1 MNNFTTPK
9 RFSEVPNL
17 LTADQIK
24 EAMRKGTTIVLKSTA
39 GLEEA
44 PDGQKVLEPVDEIL
58 VVQGLLGAKNHNQA
72 VHQQAI
78 DEVLGETVKAAENDS
93 LADAVVAKL
102 ETEEK
107 ALSLIRQ
114 QAKYVC
120 KSVVATTVHT
130 GYENYLRPFHYG
142 KIKRCVEA
150 VAAAVG
156 NSEILI
162 KDAQVAIAAGAD
174 FVLEMKNRYP
184 ETGEPAQKIPESVR
198 LKNQVDPLEEKLATL
213 LERQECCKKM
223 QEHYDA
229 EDELILSDNSTMKI
243 LMERREE
250 GVAPKTYILITAPS
264 GEWEKITNPEAR
276 YASEINGL
284 RQQLAPLHEKLAE
297 VLRVETIYEK
307 LLNLKVGDILVSK
320 NSRREVVAIN
330 GDMATVVYNGKEER
344 TISISRNI
352 KWGMPAI
359 REIIS
364 AEKAETVRDP
374 QRTHIL

>member
-1 MNNFTTPK
+1 
-9 RFSEVPNL
+9 
-17 LTADQIK
+17 
-24 EAMRKGTTIVLKSTA
+24 
-39 GLEEA
+39 
-44 PDGQKVLEPVDEIL
+44 
-58 VVQGLLGAKNHNQA
+58 
-72 VHQQAI
+72 
-78 DEVLGETVKAAENDS
+78 
-93 LADAVVAKL
+93 
-102 ETEEK
+102 
-107 ALSLIRQ
+107 
-114 QAKYVC
+114 
-120 KSVVATTVHT
+120 
-130 GYENYLRPFHYG
+130 
-142 KIKRCVEA
+142 
-150 VAAAVG
+150 
-156 NSEILI
+156 
-162 KDAQVAIAAGAD
+162 
-174 FVLEMKNRYP
+174 
-184 ETGEPAQKIPESVR
+184 
-198 LKNQVDPLEEKLATL
+198 
-213 LERQECCKKM
+213 M